1 MVEEAAAKLEVV
13 VGSRPFVTLMA
24 SGLDIFVTFVVASFV
39 TALSFCPSG
48 SI

>member
-1 MVEEAAAKLEVV
+1 MVEEAAAKLEV

-24 SGLDIFVTFVVASFV
+24 SGLDIFVTFVVTSFV